1 MLRTL
6 RWRTVF
12 YLCIFLSVYGVSR
25 AQTVTLSGQVVDE
38 KNQPVPYASVVI
50 STDSLSQKDVLY
62 AVTSDDGRF
71 VIDKISAEPN
81 RRWLRVRSM
90 GYSAHCERIALNTIK
105 TSLSITLME
114 EAFEVGEVA
123 ITARVSDVYTKG
135 DTLVFSSNNYIIGN
149 ERNLGDVIKKMPG
162 MEVDDKGN
170 VTYQG
175 KRIKKILVDGQ
186 DILASSSGV
195 AMNTLPPD
203 FAGSVELLAN
213 YTDGDIAHAFR
224 AGEQLAL
231 NLKSSK
237 KATLSG
243 SIEGGGGIMDKFV
256 AKSSL
261 ISILPKTS
269 VSAIV
274 NANNTGEAVFS
285 IEDYV
290 SNIIDIEALR
300 SGSSSMTSF
309 SLSSEEQQLLLP
321 PTNEHAR
328 TAGLANVNIT
338 WSPNSKYRLRSNTLF
353 NKGKSEGSHM
363 RTDAYTLPDNSFTN
377 ISTGYVRKNTQF
389 ISQYLTQ
396 RWMPSHSFSVNA
408 GTKLDIRNYEAL
420 NLHANKFDNTG
431 INAMEKPRN
440 RFEGLRQDV
449 EMKWLLGRGLV
460 FGGGNLDLGNGKT
473 NSDIY
478 IDTLLLPLPFENV
491 NIEYPY
497 LYESEKKN
505 TGAGLNL
512 YAGVMYPILKNIHLK
527 GEFSYSLRSDRLV
540 VAHQDENPN
549 EETFDL
555 IASNP
560 RIGLMKNKGLLRF
573 DVGVSFSSYK
583 QKMYPSVLSVN
594 TIFHIEPYASLELVM
609 SNQHRLTLS
618 ASESVSPLPVEYLSR
633 QVWADGYDYLRLAST
648 VSDPFAKRFESSL
661 SYIYLSL
668 FNHLSMYG
676 IVSYIGDRDCQ
687 TAVTTSKGLLT
698 NTFYR
703 GGGRNDVL
711 TSRLYISK
719 GIGSLPLDVKISG
732 AYTFIEY
739 NLVRIDE
746 TDVLNNKSI
755 DAKLDFVSRLNRSPI
770 NFEVGLRFNRLDQ
783 KFTHSNIFL
792 YNRELEGIATLHLS
806 VGNVLLSVSGKSS
819 RIEDEEVKRSF
830 GDLDFSLR
838 YRLNKFDIKL
848 TGENVF
854 HLRGNEWIKKIL
866 SPTVQ
871 STVLYR
877 RLSGYV
883 VLSLSYKL

>member
-213 YTDGDIAHAFR
+213 YMDGDIAHAFR

-338 WSPNSKYRLRSNTLF
+338 WSPTVS
-353 NKGKSEGSHM
+353 
-363 RTDAYTLPDNSFTN
+363 
-377 ISTGYVRKNTQF
+377 
-389 ISQYLTQ
+389 
-396 RWMPSHSFSVNA
+396 
-408 GTKLDIRNYEAL
+408 
-420 NLHANKFDNTG
+420 
-431 INAMEKPRN
+431 
-440 RFEGLRQDV
+440 
-449 EMKWLLGRGLV
+449 
-460 FGGGNLDLGNGKT
+460 
-473 NSDIY
+473 
-478 IDTLLLPLPFENV
+478 
-491 NIEYPY
+491 
-497 LYESEKKN
+497 
-505 TGAGLNL
+505 
-512 YAGVMYPILKNIHLK
+512 
-527 GEFSYSLRSDRLV
+527 
-540 VAHQDENPN
+540 
-549 EETFDL
+549 
-555 IASNP
+555 IASVQILCSTKVNP
-560 RIGLMKNKGLLRF
+560 K
-573 DVGVSFSSYK
+573 V
-583 QKMYPSVLSVN
+583 
-594 TIFHIEPYASLELVM
+594 HI
-609 SNQHRLTLS
+609 
-618 ASESVSPLPVEYLSR
+618 
-633 QVWADGYDYLRLAST
+633 
-648 VSDPFAKRFESSL
+648 
-661 SYIYLSL
+661 
-668 FNHLSMYG
+668 
-676 IVSYIGDRDCQ
+676 
-687 TAVTTSKGLLT
+687 
-698 NTFYR
+698 
-703 GGGRNDVL
+703 
-711 TSRLYISK
+711 
-719 GIGSLPLDVKISG
+719 
-732 AYTFIEY
+732 
-739 NLVRIDE
+739 
-746 TDVLNNKSI
+746 
-755 DAKLDFVSRLNRSPI
+755 
-770 NFEVGLRFNRLDQ
+770 
-783 KFTHSNIFL
+783 
-792 YNRELEGIATLHLS
+792 
-806 VGNVLLSVSGKSS
+806 
-819 RIEDEEVKRSF
+819 
-830 GDLDFSLR
+830 
-838 YRLNKFDIKL
+838 
-848 TGENVF
+848 
-854 HLRGNEWIKKIL
+854 
-866 SPTVQ
+866 
-871 STVLYR
+871 
-877 RLSGYV
+877 
-883 VLSLSYKL
+883 